1 LNEFSG
7 NGMWGMD
14 WMELAQDMDRWQTLV
29 YTVMNLLVPKNA
41 ENFLTSC
48 KSISFARMTDLH

>member
-1 LNEFSG
+1 
-7 NGMWGMD
+7 MWGMD